1 MKPGPEIYEAAVE
14 AAGCEAS
21 ECFFVDD
28 LVENVEAARAAGLLG
43 ALYVGVEPLKVALK
57 DAGVRAACESV

>member
-1 MKPGPEIYEAAVE
+1 
-14 AAGCEAS
+14 
-21 ECFFVDD
+21 
-28 LVENVEAARAAGLLG
+28 VENVEAARAAGLIG